1 MYVKH
6 LENVKSVLIESA
18 NSSQLYI
25 TNMRL
30 DCWYGYFERDTAVI
44 ITKAEYDYDT
54 KTYLLSLRDLYHNN
68 DKIRILA
75 KDAEFKRA
83 FRRCDKTDEMYKEY
97 REKVNKYYNENVQ
110 AYDSITILLASI
122 VVLLVLDIAGI
133 VTSSLG
139 MLVLNRFTFIALWI
153 IFGTLVLLLIGT
165 ITYKGYIR
173 YIAKKGNWSGMIEEE
188 QLMREQLAEDIE
200 KYIAEITKADNK
212 VKENG
217 DFIEYIDK

>member
-1 MYVKH
+1 MYVKY
-6 LENVKSVLIESA
+6 LENVKSALIESA

-25 TNMRL
+25 TNVRL
-30 DCWYGYFERDTAVI
+30 NCWYGYFEKDTAVI

-75 KDAEFKRA
+75 KDEEFKSA

-97 REKVNKYYNENVQ
+97 REKVNQYYTENVQ
-110 AYDSITILLASI
+110 AYDFITILFTLI
-122 VVLLVLDIAGI
+122 IVLLIADIAGI

-139 MLVLNRFTFIALWI
+139 MLVLSGFAFAALWI
-153 IFGTLVLLLIGT
+153 AFGTLAFLLICT
-165 ITYKGYIR
+165 ITYKGYVR

-188 QLMREQLAEDIE
+188 QLMREKLAEDIE
-200 KYIAEITKADNK
+200 KYIAEISNAEQDDK
-212 VKENG
+212 VEG
-217 DFIEYIDK
+217 AEDSIE